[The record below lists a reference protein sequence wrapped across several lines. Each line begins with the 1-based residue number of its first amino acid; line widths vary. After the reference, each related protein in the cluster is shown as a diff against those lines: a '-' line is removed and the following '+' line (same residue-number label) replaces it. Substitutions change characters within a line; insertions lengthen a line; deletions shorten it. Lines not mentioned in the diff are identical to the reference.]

1 MSSTISLRIRPL
13 VPLLFQGLKT
23 CFPILIGMGVIAV
36 MTQPGPAE
44 AQEKKKKATAE
55 SDDSKSQKKKW
66 ISLFDGKSLK
76 GWEITKFG
84 GEGDVEVKKG
94 QLILGLG
101 SNLTGIHTRRKLP
114 KINYEVELEAMRVD
128 GSDFFCGLTFPVKK
142 DHCSLILGGWGGGVC
157 GLSSINFQDAS
168 ENETTS
174 YRKFEKGK
182 WYKIRLRV
190 TEKEIQAWIGKE
202 QIVNQE
208 ITGKRITTRIEV
220 ELSKPFGFCTWQT
233 TGALRNIRIR
243 ELDEKE
249 KTAKK

>member
-1 MSSTISLRIRPL
+1 MSSTISLRCRFL
-13 VPLLFQGLKT
+13 VPSLSQGLRT
-23 CFPILIGMGVIAV
+23 LFPVLIGMTMIAM
-36 MTQPGPAE
+36 MTQPGFAE
-44 AQEKKKKATAE
+44 GKDKKGKAATNPDA
-55 SDDSKSQKKKW
+55 SKSQKKKW

-84 GEGDVEVKKG
+84 GEGDVEVKEG

-101 SNLTGIHTRRKLP
+101 SNLTGVHTRRKLP

-128 GSDFFCGLTFPVKK
+128 GSDFFCGLTFPVMKQ
-142 DHCSLILGGWGGGVC
+142 HCSLILGGWGGGVC

-168 ENETTS
+168 ENETTT
-174 YRKFEKGK
+174 YRQFEKGK

-190 TEKEIQAWIGKE
+190 AEKEIQAWIGKE
-202 QIVNQE
+202 LIVDQE
-208 ITGKRITTRIEV
+208 ITGKKISTRIEV

-243 ELDEKE
+243 KLDE
-249 KTAKK
+249 AKVKK

>member
-1 MSSTISLRIRPL
+1 MSSTISLRCRS
-13 VPLLFQGLKT
+13 LFSSLSQSLKT
-23 CFPILIGMGVIAV
+23 FFPVLVGMAVIAV
-36 MTQPGPAE
+36 MTQPGLAE
-44 AQEKKKKATAE
+44 AKEKKGKAATK

-84 GEGDVEVKKG
+84 GEGDVEVKEG
-94 QLILGLG
+94 HLILGLG

-168 ENETTS
+168 ENETTT

-190 TEKEIQAWIGKE
+190 AEKEIQAWIGKE
-202 QIVNQE
+202 LIVDQE
-208 ITGKRITTRIEV
+208 ITGKKISTRIEV

-243 ELDEKE
+243 KLDEVKE
-249 KTAKK
+249 KK

>member
-1 MSSTISLRIRPL
+1 MSSTISLRRRPL
-13 VPLLFQGLKT
+13 FLSLSWGLKT
-23 CFPILIGMGVIAV
+23 CFTVLIGMAVITM
-36 MTQPGPAE
+36 MTQAGFAE
-44 AQEKKKKATAE
+44 SKEKKEDTATKSA
-55 SDDSKSQKKKW
+55 DSKSQKKRW
-66 ISLFDGKSLK
+66 ISLFDGRSLK

-84 GEGDVEVKKG
+84 GEGDVEVKNG
-94 QLILGLG
+94 RLILGLG
-101 SNLTGIHTRRKLP
+101 SNLTGVHTRRKLP

-142 DHCSLILGGWGGGVC
+142 DHCSMILGGWGGGVC

-190 TEKEIQAWIGKE
+190 TENEIQAWIGKE
-202 QIVNQE
+202 QIVDQE
-208 ITGKRITTRIEV
+208 ITGKRISTRIEV

-243 ELDEKE
+243 ELDKKN
-249 KTAKK
+249 KTVKK

>member
-1 MSSTISLRIRPL
+1 MSSTISLRFLSLIPTL
-13 VPLLFQGLKT
+13 SQGLKT
-23 CFPILIGMGVIAV
+23 FFPVLMGMAVIAV
-36 MTQPGPAE
+36 MTQPGFAE
-44 AQEKKKKATAE
+44 AKKKKEKSTTKPGN
-55 SDDSKSQKKKW
+55 SKSQKKKW

-101 SNLTGIHTRRKLP
+101 SDLTGVHTRRKLP
-114 KINYEVELEAMRVD
+114 KINYEIELEAMRVD

-157 GLSSINFQDAS
+157 GLSSINHLDAS

-174 YRKFEKGK
+174 YRKFKNGK
-182 WYKIRLRV
+182 WYKIRMRV
-190 TEKEIQAWIGKE
+190 AEQEIQAWIGKE
-202 QIVNQE
+202 LIVDQE
-208 ITGKRITTRIEV
+208 ITGKKISTRIEV

-233 TGALRNIRIR
+233 TGALRNVFIR
-243 ELDEKE
+243 ELDEK
-249 KTAKK
+249 KNQ